1 MTKAELVD
9 SIAAKTDLPKGA
21 AERIVATI
29 FDDIVAALKGGD
41 KVTHLRLRHVSGF
54 GSQGSH
60 RSEPEDW

>member
-9 SIAAKTDLPKGA
+9 SIASKTDLPKGT

-29 FDDIVAALKGGD
+29 FDDIVAALKSGD
-41 KVTHLRLRHVSGF
+41 KVHILWVRYVSGF

-60 RSEPEDW
+60 RS

>member
-9 SIAAKTDLPKGA
+9 SIASKTDLPKGT

-29 FDDIVAALKGGD
+29 FDDIVAALKS
-41 KVTHLRLRHVSGF
+41 VTKFTSLGSVRFRF

-60 RSEPEDW
+60 RS